1 MDETLLLVE
10 VGVIVVLAILG
21 MVAVYAKQY
30 KRVPPGRAMVVF
42 GRRFPG
48 GKPLVMLRG
57 GRFIQPIIESYAL
70 LSIEPMQIDL
80 FLEDAVGNI
89 SGTGEE
95 VRRLNVSVAGVAKI
109 SEDADLLQ
117 TAASHLVNKSPEEIR
132 HIVEATVE
140 GHVRGILATTPAP
153 ETAVRKV
160 SEKIRSAAEGDLA
173 LMGIAVPSLFLRIRD
188 TKPMSRGIEVVEQVS
203 RELHRLDLRIRRIEE
218 KLGLSTP

>member
-1 MDETLLLVE
+1 MDETFLLVE
-10 VGVIVVLAILG
+10 VGVLVMLANLA

-30 KRVPPGRAMVVF
+30 KRVPPGHAMVVF

-48 GKPLVMLRG
+48 GKPLVMVGG

-80 FLEDAVGNI
+80 LLEDAVGNI
-89 SGTGEE
+89 SGTEE
-95 VRRLNVSVAGVAKI
+95 EGRRLNVSVTGVAKI
-109 SEDADLLQ
+109 SEDVDLLQ
-117 TAASHLVNKSPEEIR
+117 TAASNLVNKSPEEIR
-132 HIVEATVE
+132 HIVEVTVE
-140 GHVRGILATTPAP
+140 GHVRGILATTAAP
-153 ETAVRKV
+153 ETAVSKI
-160 SEKIRSAAEGDLA
+160 SEKIRFAVEGDLT

-188 TKPMSRGIEVVEQVS
+188 TKPMSRGIEVVEQVN